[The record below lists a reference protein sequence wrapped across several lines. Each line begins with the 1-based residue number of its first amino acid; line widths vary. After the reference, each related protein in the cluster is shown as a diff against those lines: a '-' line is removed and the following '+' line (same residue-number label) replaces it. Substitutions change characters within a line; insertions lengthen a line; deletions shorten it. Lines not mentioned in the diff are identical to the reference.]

1 MVTIAGIAAGMRKPA
16 NLPLLQT
23 LVLLREGFLKSSV
36 LTPSFSIYF
45 CLHFIQ
51 ILIYLQIS
59 LRNCRYIRRYFF
71 KTVLTMHSTEVQAKP
86 LFSWKARVGHCS
98 TFGFSLLCYR
108 PLFTQWL

>member
-1 MVTIAGIAAGMRKPA
+1 MVTIAGIAAGMRNTG

-23 LVLLREGFLKSSV
+23 LVLLREGFLKYFF

-51 ILIYLQIS
+51 ILDILQIS

-71 KTVLTMHSTEVQAKP
+71 QDRFYYAFHRSP
-86 LFSWKARVGHCS
+86 G
-98 TFGFSLLCYR
+98 
-108 PLFTQWL
+108 